1 LENIDSPLFLTLLS
15 LIIFTLVS
23 YIFSRLKT
31 IARPAK
37 DGLHY
42 WYHMRR
48 HILFTLRLLEILSI
62 FAIIIIG
69 IKLISPQCIIKTVL
83 FYVILSLIIIIL
95 RYTAYILGENLKYS
109 IFDSIVFVPFFLLSV
124 ILFPVSWLI
133 SKFEHLL
140 EYPLLR
146 SRKIES
152 ITTTEELEDFIE
164 TMDDEEPLESVEV
177 DMLKGIAEIKDTR
190 ASEIMVP
197 RIDMIVAEVND
208 RIEDVKKLIVEEG
221 HSRIPVYEERV
232 DNIIGILH
240 AKDLLFADDKTDMR
254 GLLRAPYFIP
264 ETKKINQLLQDFK
277 NKKSQMA
284 IVVDEYGGVAGLV
297 TIEDVLEEI
306 VGEIQDEYDE
316 EEKEVFKLPDGSFR
330 VNAKMDIEE
339 LNEALGT
346 NIPTEGFETLGGY
359 ILQTVER
366 VPKIGEV
373 IEQDDIEVKIIEADE
388 RRIHW
393 VEIKKKGENK

>member
-1 LENIDSPLFLTLLS
+1 MGNINSPLYFILLS
-15 LIIFTLVS
+15 LITFTIVS
-23 YIFSRLKT
+23 YAFSRLKT
-31 IARPAK
+31 ISRPTK
-37 DGLHY
+37 NGLPY
-42 WYHMRR
+42 WYPVRR
-48 HILFTLRLLEILSI
+48 HILFSLRLLEILSI
-62 FAIIIIG
+62 FAVLIIG
-69 IKLISPQCIIKTVL
+69 IELISPQSVIKTVL
-83 FYVILSLIIIIL
+83 FYIITSIIL
-95 RYTAYILGENLKYS
+95 IVLRYIAYTFGENLLYTL
-109 IFDSIVFVPFFLLSV
+109 FDSIILSPFYLLS
-124 ILFPVSWLI
+124 ILLIPLSFLI
-133 SKFEHLL
+133 SKIEQII
-140 EYPLLR
+140 EYPLIR

-152 ITTTEELEDFIE
+152 ITTMEELEEFIE
-164 TMDDEEPLESVEV
+164 TRNDEEPFESVEV

-190 ASEIMVP
+190 ACEIMVP
-197 RIDMIVAEVND
+197 RIDMIVAEIND
-208 RIEDVKKLIVEEG
+208 SVEDIKKMIVKEG
-221 HSRIPVYEERV
+221 HSRIPVYEDKV

-277 NKKSQMA
+277 AKKSQMA

-316 EEKEVFKLPDGSFR
+316 EEREVITLSDGSFR
-330 VNAKMDIEE
+330 VNAKVDIEE
-339 LNEALGT
+339 LNDLLGT
-346 NIPTEGFETLGGY
+346 HIPTEGFETLGGY

-373 IEQDDIEVKIIEADE
+373 IEQDDIEIKILEADE

-393 VEIKKKGENK
+393 VEIKKK